1 MPRNE
6 NTHMLENS
14 LTTRQE
20 NRKKEAPF
28 HVQKTKN
35 TFFFLV
41 SVPPAHIKLSNM
53 AQKGKM
59 IKYKLKELNKSLS
72 KFSEM
77 QKYRQTW
84 MNLIGIRLALQLL
97 KYLYRALRQCHPC
110 LALSVPREAM
120 TTYINENKFII
131 RIMVIACAS

>member
-1 MPRNE
+1 MFKR
-6 NTHMLENS
+6 
-14 LTTRQE
+14 
-20 NRKKEAPF
+20 
-28 HVQKTKN
+28 QKTL
-35 TFFFLV
+35 FFFFGISTSSTHQV
-41 SVPPAHIKLSNM
+41 IKHGPEREND
-53 AQKGKM
+53 
-59 IKYKLKELNKSLS
+59 YKLKELNKSLS

-120 TTYINENKFII
+120 TTYTNENKFII